1 MKDVTAAVV
10 EKAPVGDETE
20 LIWDE
25 VRSKV
30 ILFSGGEPIS
40 FVSLDSHENREDLA
54 VKVAI
59 HLVKG
64 QGMKL

>member
-10 EKAPVGDETE
+10 ESAPVDENTE

-30 ILFSGGEPIS
+30 VLFSAGEPLS
-40 FVSLDSHENREDLA
+40 FVSLDPSDNREDRA

-59 HLVKG
+59 KLVLG
-64 QGMKL
+64 QGVSI